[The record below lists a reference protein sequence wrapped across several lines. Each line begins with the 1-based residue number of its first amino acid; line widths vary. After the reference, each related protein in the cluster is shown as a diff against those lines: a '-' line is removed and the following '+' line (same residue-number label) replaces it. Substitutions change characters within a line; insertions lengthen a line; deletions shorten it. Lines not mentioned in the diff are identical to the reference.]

1 MKLLVFSDIHSDVT
15 ALARL
20 MEIEADYY
28 FCAGDVV
35 TFARGF
41 ERVGPVMAPRAERM
55 YVIPGNHESTAD
67 IAQFCAQYGFHDFH
81 GKSLRIGDHWVAGL
95 GYSSPTPFH
104 TPGEYT
110 EAELEQ
116 RLAPFADLQ
125 PLVLICHAPP
135 QNTDLDRIKEG
146 LHGGSSAVRAF
157 LDAHQPAH
165 FFCGHIHEAQ
175 GKTVRLGATHARN
188 VGKPGYLLE
197 L

>member
-81 GKSLRIGDHWVAGL
+81 GKSLRVGDHWVAGL
-95 GYSSPTPFH
+95 GYSSPTPFD
-104 TPGEYT
+104 TPGEYA

-116 RLAPFADLQ
+116 RLAPFADLE